1 MGIKQ
6 PIPGE
11 TVDTATVSGDIRPY
25 KFLGETYTDKN
36 KFCWTNDGKKQL
48 FRGLLSVYF
57 KGFDAE
63 IAGFCMDAE
72 DEVERGDEDL
82 IFFKTLY
89 RINTTMTKFVWKV
102 GY

>member
-1 MGIKQ
+1 
-6 PIPGE
+6 
-11 TVDTATVSGDIRPY
+11 
-25 KFLGETYTDKN
+25 
-36 KFCWTNDGKKQL
+36 
-48 FRGLLSVYF
+48 
-57 KGFDAE
+57 
-63 IAGFCMDAE
+63 MDAE